1 LAALRNPRRM
11 HATTGNW
18 RRGFALSLTT
28 AFCWGVLPIALKHLL
43 IDMNAITVTWYRLAT
58 AGLALAIYL
67 AWQRKLPVL
76 PTLRSHSMLL
86 FVVATVCLAGNYV
99 LYLVSLGLTTPTIAQ
114 IIGQVSP
121 LCLLAGGVLVFGE
134 RLSRLQWL
142 GVVALVAGL
151 AIFFHDRLA
160 ELASL
165 DSRLGLGVVAMVAGS
180 MVWAT
185 YALAQKQLLTH
196 YGSAQVLMVLYL
208 GSVPLLWPWS
218 HTAQLAGLD
227 STQLALL
234 AFCCLNTLVG
244 YGSFAE
250 ALDHWQVS
258 RVGATVALAPL
269 ITIGVVH
276 ALAAVWPGSV
286 VAEPLTAVHVLGA
299 CVVVAGSITCALGAP
314 TDEPT
319 GAMPE
324 ISPDSTQPAT
334 DA

>member
-1 LAALRNPRRM
+1 M

-18 RRGFALSLTT
+18 RRGFALSLVT

-43 IDMNAITVTWYRLAT
+43 VDMDAITVTWYRLAT
-58 AGLALAIYL
+58 AALALAIYL
-67 AWQRKLPVL
+67 AWQRKLPRL
-76 PTLRSHSMLL
+76 PALSSRTMLL

-121 LCLLAGGVLVFGE
+121 LCLLAGGLLVFGE
-134 RLSRLQWL
+134 RLSRVQWL
-142 GVVALVAGL
+142 GVAALVAGL

-165 DSRLGLGVVAMVAGS
+165 DSRLGLGVVTMVAGS

-185 YALAQKQLLTH
+185 YALAQKQLLTR
-196 YGSAQVLMVLYL
+196 YGSAQVLAVVYA
-208 GSVPLLWPWS
+208 GSIPLLLPWAEL
-218 HTAQLAGLD
+218 AQLASLD
-227 STQLALL
+227 ATQLALL

-244 YGSFAE
+244 YGCFAE

-258 RVGATVALAPL
+258 RVGAVVALAPL
-269 ITIGVVH
+269 ITIVVVH
-276 ALAAVWPGSV
+276 ALAALSPASV
-286 VAEPLTAVHVLGA
+286 VAEPLTAIHVVGA

-314 TDEPT
+314 TEEPT

-334 DA
+334 DV